1 MVQNDS
7 EATKQSSELQTGSKK
22 ITKQQGHWNQI
33 EHNTYLKFLQENANH
48 TKGQRLFKKMSLVVG
63 TRTPSQCRQEPIIQD
78 RITKNLIHKRP
89 NLLLRIQDY
98 YGDPNNMPEATLLYT
113 NNLMNLVID
122 VNFVYILKYCQFY
135 LKIVSQLIKIQI
147 IYQIQINFPSFSCY
161 ILSFYDSL
169 HIIFQKYYSNFNLPH
184 LLSFKL
190 TFLLIIQLQLLY
202 VLIKFPTFIFI

>member
-48 TKGQRLFKKMSLVVG
+48 TKGQRLFKKMSQVVA

-89 NLLLRIQDY
+89 NLILRIQDY

-113 NNLMNLVID
+113 NNLMNLEID
-122 VNFVYILKYCQFY
+122 MSFVFILKYCQFY
-135 LKIVSQLIKIQI
+135 FKDSIIAIKNLYNLLDSNQV
-147 IYQIQINFPSFSCY
+147 FP
-161 ILSFYDSL
+161 
-169 HIIFQKYYSNFNLPH
+169 
-184 LLSFKL
+184 
-190 TFLLIIQLQLLY
+190 FLLLY
-202 VLIKFPTFIFI
+202 PFFL